1 MHVLGLLGIIL
12 QATKLLNR
20 CVSVPQSERQSK
32 RGEHTETEETKQE
45 GLWTNGNGAC
55 SRPLSV
61 TQRKELLTCGRESF
75 KMCKGGTHTLHASA
89 ARRSV
94 RFREL
99 QRGLHVSFSFF
110 FGCLF

>member
-1 MHVLGLLGIIL
+1 M
-12 QATKLLNR
+12 
-20 CVSVPQSERQSK
+20 PQSERQSK

-99 QRGLHVSFSFF
+99 QRGLHVSFSLVVYFKPGHEEPFF
-110 FGCLF
+110 KKDLS